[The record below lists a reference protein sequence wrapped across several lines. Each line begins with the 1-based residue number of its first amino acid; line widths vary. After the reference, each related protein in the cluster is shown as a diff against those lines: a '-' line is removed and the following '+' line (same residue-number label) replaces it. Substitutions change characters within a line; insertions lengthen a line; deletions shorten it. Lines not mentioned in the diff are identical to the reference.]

1 MRHSLLRLFI
11 LALVLSITATCFAYD
26 FEVDGLYYN
35 ILSNTE
41 KTVEV
46 THDWKYGYENQGLYQ
61 GTIAIPINVTYQ
73 DVVYTVIQIGES
85 AFFGCDKLLSVA
97 IPNSI
102 ESIGEYAFYSCGLLT
117 NVQIPSSVRTIGN
130 YAFYSCYGL
139 KSVTIEEGVTHIGK
153 RAVWV
158 YDMDSLILP
167 NSVKEIGD
175 EAFSRI
181 HYIEIGNGVE
191 KIGSNFVDRCDTLK
205 FHCSINR
212 GRIGNLDL
220 KKLILDDGVKTVHS
234 EAFYGCQID
243 TLILGNTIDKI
254 DDYAFWKCGIKGCVF
269 PNSLKYIGRWAFAYN
284 YFKTLVIPPSVEE
297 IYHGA
302 FAENIKLEKIIFED
316 GDNTLYVN
324 GYQLAHGFHQ
334 HNKYV
339 IYIGRNLGGGIY
351 NMDIEELF
359 DNIEYVTIDTL
370 KFGDNLSKAWGCKGL
385 HINNLQ
391 LGKNT
396 KTIEKGAFA
405 NATIPFIEIPNS
417 VVEIKNSAFSFC
429 NCDSFSLGNSIEK
442 IGEYSFKGTG
452 ILKRPL
458 IFPETLK
465 ELREGAFQTTYSEQ
479 SIVFTSLEPPVIGNR
494 DIFLNPNNCAYNTVY
509 VPNES
514 FETYMSKWNLN
525 NSHVDPTNILKS
537 AIVVGYNDISE
548 IFDNNGENHISTLIN
563 CDSHLFNIYDT
574 EGKLVRQHSQTIKG
588 LPNGVYIINGRK
600 ILVK

>member
-1 MRHSLLRLFI
+1 MKHSLLRLSI
-11 LALVLSITATCFAYD
+11 LALLLTITTTCFAYD
-26 FEVDGLYYN
+26 FEIDGIYYN

-46 THDWKYGYENQGLYQ
+46 THDWKYKYENQGLYQ
-61 GTIAIPINVTYQ
+61 GNITIPTNVTYQ

-85 AFFGCDKLLSVA
+85 AFYDCDKLLSVA

-102 ESIGEYAFYSCGLLT
+102 ESIGEYAFSECSLLT
-117 NVQIPSSVRTIGN
+117 NVLIPSSVRTIGD

-139 KSVTIEEGVTHIGK
+139 KSVTMEEGITHIGK

-181 HYIEIGNGVE
+181 HYIVIGSDVE
-191 KIGSNFVDRCDTLK
+191 KIGRNFVDRCDTLK
-205 FHCSINR
+205 FHCSINW
-212 GRIGNLDL
+212 GFGGKLDL
-220 KKLILDDGVKTVHS
+220 KKLILDDGVKTVCRN
-234 EAFYGCQID
+234 AFYGCHID
-243 TLILGNTIDKI
+243 TLVLGNTIEEIKDE
-254 DDYAFWKCGIKGCVF
+254 AFWGCGIKGCVF
-269 PNSLKYIGRWAFAYN
+269 PNSLKYIGYWSFANN
-284 YFKTLVIPPSVEE
+284 YFKTLIIPPSIED
-297 IYHGA
+297 IRAGA
-302 FAENIKLEKIIFED
+302 FGGNRKLEKFTVED
-316 GDNTLYVN
+316 SDNTLSIS
-324 GYQLAHGFHQ
+324 YQFAHDLHAS
-334 HNKYV
+334 NKYV
-339 IYIGRNLGGGIY
+339 LYIGRNLSCDIY
-351 NMDIEELF
+351 SLF
-359 DNIEYVTIDTL
+359 DDIEYVTIDTL
-370 KFGDNLSKAWGCKGL
+370 IFGDNLSKAWGCKGL
-385 HINNLQ
+385 RINNLQ
-391 LGKNT
+391 LSKNT
-396 KTIEKGAFA
+396 KTIENGAFA
-405 NATIPFIEIPNS
+405 NATIPYIEIPNS
-417 VVEIKNSAFSFC
+417 VMEIEQSAFDLC

-442 IGEYSFKGTG
+442 IGRYSFKGTG

-465 ELREGAFQTTYSEQ
+465 ELRSGAFQTTYSKQ
-479 SIVFTSLEPPVIGNR
+479 SIVFTSLEPPLIDDSN
-494 DIFLNPNNCAYNTVY
+494 IFSNPYSGAYNTVY

-514 FETYMSKWNLN
+514 FEKYMSKWNLN
-525 NSHVDPTNILKS
+525 YFQVDVGPMNILMS

-548 IFDNNGENHISTLIN
+548 IFDNNGETHISTLIN